1 VIERDVLQSVIG
13 GLANRGYRVIGP
25 TVRDGAIVYDTL
37 AQLDDLPVGWTDRQD
52 AGRCRIER
60 RGDRAPFG
68 YAVGPIP
75 GSAFCIPNRAALAG
89 PARGTGQAGRLDRSV
104 RHLGLRG
111 LRPLHRLVSGRD
123 RYHRGK
129 LKRFGPRLNFCV
141 SRQRR
146 APMQGLNASSSISR
160 SLPASAPNSVPR
172 SRAAHAICVSRPGIS
187 VSRGRTD
194 QRILFAAARLRGP
207 GAAFACSTA
216 AGRCD
221 LARRRHPRRVVAGAA
236 RSLDIRCARVR
247 ARAGA
252 RGRPSLPARQMRG

>member
-1 VIERDVLQSVIG
+1 MSCKASSAAWQTADTRLSGRLCATAPSSMTRLRNLKIYPSDGRIG
-13 GLANRGYRVIGP
+13 RMPG
-25 TVRDGAIVYDTL
+25 
-37 AQLDDLPVGWTDRQD
+37 D
-52 AGRCRIER
+52 AGLSGAATGRHSAMPW
-60 RGDRAPFG
+60 APFLE
-68 YAVGPIP
+68 ALFAP
-75 GSAFCIPNRAALAG
+75 PNRAALAG

-187 VSRGRTD
+187 VSGGRTD

-236 RSLDIRCARVR
+236 LSLDIRCARVR

-252 RGRPSLPARQMRG
+252 RGRPSLPSRRMRG